1 MLLLLHLY
9 VVYMENTKKIF
20 ILFLIESFIITI
32 FKALNSIFLN
42 LQCVK
47 YDLYFDET
55 QLNE

>member
-1 MLLLLHLY
+1 MG
-9 VVYMENTKKIF
+9 NTKKIF
-20 ILFLIESFIITI
+20 ILFVTESFIITI

-47 YDLYFDET
+47 YDLYFDGT